1 MTLAFFLDWLNGWK
15 TRIFS
20 VVVAVL
26 GFIVL
31 LDPTWLVDIVG
42 KDRQGYVYIGI
53 AVVTAILRQ
62 FTTTPA
68 GEREKLDG

>member
-1 MTLAFFLDWLNGWK
+1 MNQFVDFLNGWK

-20 VVVAVL
+20 VLVAVL
-26 GFIVL
+26 GFIVV

-42 KDRQGYVYIGI
+42 KDKQGYVFVGI
-53 AVVTAILRQ
+53 AVATAILRQ

-68 GEREKLDG
+68 GESEKLDG